1 MASRDAPT
9 NVRDRFLADHRSI
22 EDLLG
27 RVLTAFER
35 NDRSAVATAWTEF
48 DARLLAHLEAEER
61 YLIPALSRVNER
73 AARAIIE
80 EHKHLRGRLTELG
93 AGVDLHIVRLDM
105 ARQFIEDLRAHARHE
120 DRILYRWADEHFSE
134 TERAAALGTLVA

>member
-1 MASRDAPT
+1 MPSRDAPN
-9 NVRDRFLADHRSI
+9 NVRDRFLADHRRL

-61 YLIPALSRVNER
+61 HLIPALSRVNER
-73 AARAIIE
+73 AARAIVE
-80 EHKHLRGRLTELG
+80 EHKHLRSRLTELG

-120 DRILYRWADEHFSE
+120 DHVLYKWADEHFSDA
-134 TERAAALGTLVA
+134 ERAAALGTLIA